1 MVLARLCKFA
11 PEKLEALLAAM
22 ITKSSCKVLKNIIFK
37 GYIKDCYSVQGLL
50 LNKLTGAFHRLM
62 EIPVCTITPADQECL
77 IRSKTIWWEARKH
90 CARKDDG
97 PPPKQ
102 IRSTRSNTQ
111 LPEWG
116 KDINPKYPLGQDY

>member
-11 PEKLEALLAAM
+11 PEKLGELLAAM

-50 LNKLTGAFHRLM
+50 LDKLTGAFHCLM
-62 EIPVCTITPADQECL
+62 EIPVCTTPADQECL
-77 IRSKTIWWEARKH
+77 IHSKTIWWEARKR
-90 CARKDDG
+90 CARKNDG

-102 IRSTRSNTQ
+102 IRSTRSNTE
-111 LPEWG
+111 LPE
-116 KDINPKYPLGQDY
+116 